1 MLEFNATFIVAM
13 LSFVVFIMI
22 MNAIFYRPILNIIR
36 KREDY
41 MNANYEKSKELEKSA
56 DEYTQIRNDKIS
68 KTQEK
73 CRKELAAAVEKIQ
86 TAADV
91 KINQAKENT
100 KHEIQNKKDDLNKQ
114 KVQLQQTVNQTVTN
128 DLASIISD
136 KITEGIIK

>member
-41 MNANYEKSKELEKSA
+41 MNTNYEKSKEFDKSA
-56 DEYTQIRNDKIS
+56 DEYTLIRNDKIS
-68 KTQEK
+68 KTQDR
-73 CRKELAAAVEKIQ
+73 CRKELANTVDKIQ
-86 TAADV
+86 TAADI

-100 KHEIQNKKDDLNKQ
+100 KNEIQNKKNDLNKQ
-114 KVQLQQTVNQTVTN
+114 KIQLQQTVNQTVTN
-128 DLASIISD
+128 ELASIITD
-136 KITEGIIK
+136 KLTEGIIK